1 MLRHQSRM
9 DKFCGH
15 SSPAIGATS
24 TALLVVTEGDNQLRG
39 GASTC
44 LGLPGLV
51 SVEQLTQGK
60 SRMDIPTAASAV
72 RKGRGGRSVEGSQS
86 LA

>member
-1 MLRHQSRM
+1 M

-60 SRMDIPTAASAV
+60 SRMDIPTAASAWE
-72 RKGRGGRSVEGSQS
+72 REEEGGVLKAASP
-86 LA
+86 